1 MINQQF
7 KVSVNIMS
15 APCTFISCSQR
26 AGNAVAQAQ
35 KLIRNVAEIQRKLNF
50 QLQQMFYM
58 KIRTHNGNWDRN
70 GENYV
75 NALKNLKKF
84 ETPDSSV
91 NRDTQRSGVI
101 LAPLLE

>member
-1 MINQQF
+1 M
-7 KVSVNIMS
+7 
-15 APCTFISCSQR
+15 
-26 AGNAVAQAQ
+26 
-35 KLIRNVAEIQRKLNF
+35 
-50 QLQQMFYM
+50 
-58 KIRTHNGNWDRN
+58 N

-84 ETPDSSV
+84 ETPDSSG